1 MVQGIDELRI
11 IIFDSASFPG
21 SVSVVYIIN
30 EFDRISTGISPAYK
44 ILVIVIYEEIILF
57 DS

>member
-21 SVSVVYIIN
+21 SVSVVYIIH